1 MNKRCKNCR
10 EEFES
15 YKNRRYCKKCKKF
28 SNSSTMRMI
37 RNREFIKS
45 YKKDKRC
52 ELCGYNKYPEI
63 LQFHHKDRNLK
74 NEGVNVLMKTLKNL
88 DLIKSEIKK
97 CIILCPNCH
106 NELHLKEKINIS
118 IWKKEILQSN

>member
-1 MNKRCKNCR
+1 MSKKCKNCG
-10 EEFES
+10 EEFKP
-15 YKNRRYCKKCKKF
+15 YRNKKYCGKCKILGH
-28 SNSSTMRMI
+28 SSTMRMI

>member
-1 MNKRCKNCR
+1 
-10 EEFES
+10 
-15 YKNRRYCKKCKKF
+15 
-28 SNSSTMRMI
+28 MI